1 MMKIV
6 RVLIVI
12 LILSGGAIKAQDFHL
27 SLYDAGPLF
36 LNPALTGVVD
46 AQARIHAQYRN
57 QWSSVAYKPFT
68 TALISADMPKGKWGY
83 GVQIINMRAGVGN
96 YNVFQFLASAAYALS
111 IDKDKNHNITFG
123 LQAGITQKSIRE
135 DKYSYDEQYNKKG
148 GGSFDQDF
156 QSNENFTRQSQIL
169 PQVNAGFMYFYTKQ
183 QSWVNPFI
191 GLSVMNLTKPRETF
205 FDQNNHLPMRF
216 NIHFGTRV
224 NITEVLYVIPK
235 ILLMKQS
242 KAFEQTY
249 AVDAGYFLKQ
259 GKLYILAGYTFRAKD
274 ASIANIGVRKENYIL
289 KFGYDFNTSTLKTAT
304 KTRGAMEIA
313 FTYIMGKEK
322 IEKIKHCPRL

>member
-1 MMKIV
+1 MKFI
-6 RVLIVI
+6 RVLLVI
-12 LILSGGAIKAQDFHL
+12 ILGGSAVTAQDFHL
-27 SLYDAGPLF
+27 SLYDSGPLF

-83 GVQIINMRAGVGN
+83 GVQMMNMRAGIGN
-96 YNVFQFLASAAYALS
+96 YNVFQFLASTGYAVP
-111 IDKDKNHNITFG
+111 IDKEKNHNLTFG

-135 DKYSYDEQYNKKG
+135 NKYTFDEQYNRKD
-148 GGSFDQDF
+148 GGSFDQSYDNNEDF
-156 QSNENFTRQSQIL
+156 SRRSQIL
-169 PQVNAGFMYFYTKQ
+169 PQLNAGLMYFYTKQ
-183 QSWVNPFI
+183 QSWVNPFF
-191 GLSVMNLTKPRETF
+191 GVSAFNLTKPKETF

-216 NIHFGTRV
+216 VFHFGTRV
-224 NITEVLYVIPK
+224 SITEELYVIPK
-235 ILLMKQS
+235 ILIMKQT

-249 AVDAGYFLKQ
+249 AIDAGYYLKQ
-259 GKLYILAGYTFRAKD
+259 GKLYILAGYVFRAKD

-289 KFGYDFNTSTLKTAT
+289 KFGYDFNTSTLKTAS

-313 FTYIMGKEK
+313 FTYLMGKEK